1 MAGKRC
7 NWLLGAGF
15 ALQVSLALA
24 AGSAARPAT
33 TPAQWMPHEL
43 IVSLTDLPRAYS
55 CNDLWYRFH
64 DVLSAIGAREMRI
77 LTYDCSDTAAHA
89 HGSPNVEL
97 KFQLPGPLTS
107 AQVRFAD
114 VSAND
119 SAVRFLPGSP
129 RSLSGDDCELMRQ
142 MTAGLFGALGLHT
155 DARFRCDAKTP
166 AKRFAVTVRA
176 LLPAA

>member
-1 MAGKRC
+1 M
-7 NWLLGAGF
+7 GAGF
-15 ALQVSLALA
+15 ALQGSLALA
-24 AGSAARPAT
+24 A
-33 TPAQWMPHEL
+33 TPAEWMPHEL
-43 IVSLTDLPRAYS
+43 IVNLTDLPRAYS

-77 LTYDCSDTAAHA
+77 LTYDCTDTAAHA

-97 KFQLPGPLTS
+97 KFQLPGALTS
-107 AQVRFAD
+107 AQARFAD

-155 DARFRCDAKTP
+155 DATFRCDAKAP
-166 AKRFAVTVRA
+166 AKRFVVTVRA
-176 LLPAA
+176 LLPTA

>member
-1 MAGKRC
+1 MKRGS
-7 NWLLGAGF
+7 WFLGAGLV
-15 ALQVSLALA
+15 LQATLALA
-24 AGSAARPAT
+24 AGSAAHPAT
-33 TPAQWMPHEL
+33 TPAEWMPHEL

-89 HGSPNVEL
+89 HGSPKVEL
-97 KFQLPGPLTS
+97 KFQLPGALTG
-107 AQVRFAD
+107 ADARFAD
-114 VSAND
+114 VPAND

-129 RSLSGDDCELMRQ
+129 RSLSGDDCELVRQ
-142 MTAGLFGALGLHT
+142 MTVGLFGALGLHT
-155 DARFRCDAKTP
+155 DAKFRCDAKAP

>member
-1 MAGKRC
+1 MKRC

-15 ALQVSLALA
+15 ALQATLALA
-24 AGSAARPAT
+24 AGSAAHPGT
-33 TPAQWMPHEL
+33 TAAEWIPHEL
-43 IVSLTDLPRAYS
+43 IVGLTDLPRAYS

-89 HGSPNVEL
+89 HGSPQVEL
-97 KFQLPGPLTS
+97 KFQLPGALTS
-107 AQVRFAD
+107 ANARFAD

-129 RSLSGDDCELMRQ
+129 RSLSADDCELMRQ

-155 DARFRCDAKTP
+155 DAKFHCDARAP

-176 LLPAA
+176 LLPAS

>member
-1 MAGKRC
+1 MQRC
-7 NWLLGAGF
+7 SCFLGAGV
-15 ALQVSLALA
+15 ALQASLALA
-24 AGSAARPAT
+24 AGGAAHPGT
-33 TPAQWMPHEL
+33 TAAEWMPHEL
-43 IVSLTDLPRAYS
+43 IVALTDLPRAYS

-89 HGSPNVEL
+89 HGSPQVEL
-97 KFQLPGPLTS
+97 KFQLPGALTS
-107 AQVRFAD
+107 ANARFAD

-155 DARFRCDAKTP
+155 DAKFRCDAKAP

-176 LLPAA
+176 LLPAS